1 MKQIIQVFFGRW
13 GSDFEKLFNP
23 KLMIPLHSARKMSSY
38 LFGAKLYP
46 EERNKDFFKWGSK
59 GREVCLNVNGTST
72 FANTVTIET
81 YIINHKLIAM
91 TSA

>member
-1 MKQIIQVFFGRW
+1 
-13 GSDFEKLFNP
+13 
-23 KLMIPLHSARKMSSY
+23 MISFHSARKMSSY
-38 LFGAKLYP
+38 LFRAKLYP
-46 EERNKDFFKWGSK
+46 EERTKDFFKCVSK

-72 FANTVTIET
+72 FANTVTVET

>member
-1 MKQIIQVFFGRW
+1 MFR
-13 GSDFEKLFNP
+13 
-23 KLMIPLHSARKMSSY
+23 
-38 LFGAKLYP
+38 AKLYP
-46 EERNKDFFKWGSK
+46 EERTKDFFKCVSK

-72 FANTVTIET
+72 FANTVTVET